1 MMDAVELWSRTGCGD
16 GVTPDKTRML
26 LIRAMLRD
34 LRELDISIRRLQM
47 VSKEG
52 ILQLVLYKLEILDYS
67 IIWGTQMGS
76 FLNRHSFLNLLGHW
90 VDDTRMTIQ
99 MRLQKLQEIRLE
111 AVKRLGRC
119 LYMKE
124 EEEALMAESSPEL
137 SLLYRPTWVSR
148 YLPTMISLAG
158 LSLITIKALQGV
170 DWKVV
175 FDIARDLYS
184 ASHNLITDWI
194 VSPMTEIWR
203 TIRYRNTKLALV
215 SATALKAD
223 MGSLERMVVDF
234 AKKQYPD
241 IPELVVIEQ
250 VRQGDAT
257 LILQRYEEELKSP
270 LKNVLLGDLVSMLLI
285 QVQKSKVDLEAAMMA
300 MDRLLKANE
309 LNFELLAV
317 IPLLVLLYTTIGTGR
332 YYVQRWMN
340 RGDRYYVNSL
350 RRRMHSLEQLLNS
363 NFDEAQLGGEILL
376 AVQSVLEDWS
386 HLTRHIRTDYEDVFY
401 DDLSELLSTL
411 SAERKLWTM
420 SRMFHYYPCLQVS
433 K

>member
-1 MMDAVELWSRTGCGD
+1 
-16 GVTPDKTRML
+16 
-26 LIRAMLRD
+26 
-34 LRELDISIRRLQM
+34 M

>member
-1 MMDAVELWSRTGCGD
+1 
-16 GVTPDKTRML
+16 
-26 LIRAMLRD
+26 
-34 LRELDISIRRLQM
+34 
-47 VSKEG
+47 
-52 ILQLVLYKLEILDYS
+52 
-67 IIWGTQMGS
+67 
-76 FLNRHSFLNLLGHW
+76 
-90 VDDTRMTIQ
+90 
-99 MRLQKLQEIRLE
+99 
-111 AVKRLGRC
+111 
-119 LYMKE
+119 
-124 EEEALMAESSPEL
+124 
-137 SLLYRPTWVSR
+137 
-148 YLPTMISLAG
+148 
-158 LSLITIKALQGV
+158 
-170 DWKVV
+170 
-175 FDIARDLYS
+175 
-184 ASHNLITDWI
+184 
-194 VSPMTEIWR
+194 
-203 TIRYRNTKLALV
+203 
-215 SATALKAD
+215 